1 MLKILSLRNKLL
13 LMIIPAILE
22 LVLLLYV
29 YAADNNSTF
38 NKSKEI
44 FYNDL
49 YLVHTS
55 LLSSD
60 RDFYQADQAVRQLQL
75 LINSA
80 DTSDEQLLID
90 LNAVYSQNAQQASD
104 NANKITEILK
114 NNQKVLDSYTPH
126 SLFILLNGTES
137 KDDPNGYLEKDKTL
151 KVLLEEFNSNF
162 DIWKASYNPET
173 GDGDFHSMETAF
185 NAARGSLDDM
195 QDLLVLYG
203 DYSSQQLQENI
214 AAKIL
219 QVVAFTI
226 LIITLILLLSFVM
239 ITYLRKHLR
248 TITANMN
255 ELAKQNLALQPL
267 KLDGKDELGILSTS
281 FNTVL
286 SSLKEIV
293 GQINRTSREVSDSAD
308 LMTRNAEEV
317 STATGEI
324 AKAIGEIASTAT
336 SQASDTEQSVMELEK
351 LEQIII
357 SNTQSTVVLTQ
368 AAKQINEAGHEGLTL
383 VTTLS
388 EVNKSSQEAF
398 YQILEVIE
406 KIDASAVRI
415 GEASTLISEIAEQT
429 NLLSLNASI
438 EAARA
443 GEAGKGFA
451 VVADEIRK
459 LAEQSSHSVDII
471 NEMLKDLQYNAQ
483 LANQQSNLVKE
494 TVVTQTNSVTETK
507 DKYISITDSLKVINS
522 QIETLDSISQEMSRS
537 CNNVVSHISSLSASA
552 EENASTTEETSAGS
566 EEILASMLSIAEV
579 SSNVNSRAE
588 ELKALIAGFKTE

>member
-1 MLKILSLRNKLL
+1 MLKNLSLRNKLL

-22 LVLLLYV
+22 LILLLYV

-114 NNQKVLDSYTPH
+114 KNQKVLDSYTPH

-267 KLDGKDELGILSTS
+267 KLDSKDELGILSIS

-293 GQINRTSREVSDSAD
+293 GQINRTSREVSNSAD

-507 DKYISITDSLKVINS
+507 DKYISITDSLKVINT

-566 EEILASMLSIAEV
+566 EEILASILSIAEV

>member
-1 MLKILSLRNKLL
+1 MLKNLSLRNKLL

-114 NNQKVLDSYTPH
+114 NNQKILDSYTPH

-494 TVVTQTNSVTETK
+494 TVVTQANSVTETK

>member
-1 MLKILSLRNKLL
+1 MLKNLSLRNKLL

-114 NNQKVLDSYTPH
+114 NNQKILDSYTPH

-494 TVVTQTNSVTETK
+494 TVVTQANSVTETK

-522 QIETLDSISQEMSRS
+522 QIKTLDSISQEMSRS

>member
-1 MLKILSLRNKLL
+1 MFKNLSLRNKLL

-22 LVLLLYV
+22 LILLLYV

-60 RDFYQADQAVRQLQL
+60 RDFYQADQAVQ

-80 DTSDEQLLID
+80 DTSDNQLLID
-90 LNAVYSQNAQQASD
+90 LNAVYSQNAPQASD

-114 NNQKVLDSYTPH
+114 NNQKVLDSYTSH
-126 SLFILLNGTES
+126 SLFILLYGSES
-137 KDDPNGYLEKDKTL
+137 EDDPNGYLDKDKTL
-151 KVLLEEFNSNF
+151 KVLLEEFNTNF
-162 DIWKASYNPET
+162 GIWKASYNPET
-173 GDGDFHSMETAF
+173 GEGDYHSMETAF

-214 AAKIL
+214 ANKIL

-248 TITANMN
+248 TTTANMN
-255 ELAKQNLALQPL
+255 ELAKQNLTLQPL
-267 KLDGKDELGILSTS
+267 KLDGKDELGILSSS

-351 LEQIII
+351 LEQIIK

-443 GEAGKGFA
+443 GEAGRGFA

-471 NEMLKDLQYNAQ
+471 NEMLKDLQFNAQ

-507 DKYISITDSLKVINS
+507 DKYISITDSLKVINV

-566 EEILASMLSIAEV
+566 EEILASMLSITEV
-579 SSNVNSRAE
+579 SGNVNSRAD

>member
-1 MLKILSLRNKLL
+1 MLKNLSLRNKLL

-267 KLDGKDELGILSTS
+267 KLDSKDELGILSTS

-286 SSLKEIV
+286 SSLIEIV

-566 EEILASMLSIAEV
+566 EEILASMLSIADV

>member
-1 MLKILSLRNKLL
+1 MLKNLSLRNKLL
-13 LMIIPAILE
+13 LIIIPAILE
-22 LVLLLYV
+22 LILLLYV

-60 RDFYQADQAVRQLQL
+60 RDFYQADQAVQQ
-75 LINSA
+75 INSA

-90 LNAVYSQNAQQASD
+90 LNAVYSQNARQASD

-126 SLFILLNGTES
+126 SLFISLNGSES
-137 KDDPNGYLEKDKTL
+137 EDDPNGYLEKDKTL
-151 KVLLEEFNSNF
+151 KVLLEEFNSNY
-162 DIWKASYNPET
+162 DIWKASYNPAT
-173 GDGDFHSMETAF
+173 GDGDYRSMETAF
-185 NAARGSLDDM
+185 NAARSSLDDM

-203 DYSSQQLQENI
+203 DYSSQQLKENI
-214 AAKIL
+214 ADKIL
-219 QVVAFTI
+219 QVVVFTI
-226 LIITLILLLSFVM
+226 LIIALILLLSFVM
-239 ITYLRKHLR
+239 INYLRKHLR
-248 TITANMN
+248 AITANMN

-293 GQINRTSREVSDSAD
+293 GQINRTSMEVSDSAN

-336 SQASDTEQSVMELEK
+336 SQASDTEQSVMELGK

-357 SNTQSTVVLTQ
+357 SNNESSIVLTQ
-368 AAKQINEAGHEGLTL
+368 AAKQINEAGHEGLAL

-471 NEMLKDLQYNAQ
+471 NEMLKDLQFNAQ

-494 TVVTQTNSVTETK
+494 TVITQTNSVTDTK
-507 DKYISITDSLKVINS
+507 EKYTSITDSLKVINV
-522 QIETLDSISQEMSRS
+522 QIETLDSISQEMSHS
-537 CNNVVSHISSLSASA
+537 CKNVVSHISSLSASA

-566 EEILASMLSIAEV
+566 EEILASMLSIAEI

-588 ELKALIAGFKTE
+588 ELKALIAGFRTE

>member
-1 MLKILSLRNKLL
+1 MLKNLSLRNKLL
-13 LMIIPAILE
+13 LIIIPAILE
-22 LVLLLYV
+22 LILLLYV

-60 RDFYQADQAVRQLQL
+60 RDFYQADQAVQQ
-75 LINSA
+75 INSA
-80 DTSDEQLLID
+80 DISDEQLLID

-151 KVLLEEFNSNF
+151 KVLLEEFNSNY
-162 DIWKASYNPET
+162 DIWKASYNPAT
-173 GDGDFHSMETAF
+173 GDGDYRSMETAF

-203 DYSSQQLQENI
+203 DYSSQQLKENI
-214 AAKIL
+214 ADKIL

-226 LIITLILLLSFVM
+226 LIIVLILLLSFVM
-239 ITYLRKHLR
+239 INYLRKHLR
-248 TITANMN
+248 AITANMN

-293 GQINRTSREVSDSAD
+293 GQINRTSMEVSDSAN

-336 SQASDTEQSVMELEK
+336 SQASDTEQSVMELGK

-357 SNTQSTVVLTQ
+357 SNNESSVVLTQ
-368 AAKQINEAGHEGLTL
+368 AAKQINAAGHEGLSL

-471 NEMLKDLQYNAQ
+471 NEMLKDLQFNAQ

-494 TVVTQTNSVTETK
+494 TVITQTNSVTDTK
-507 DKYISITDSLKVINS
+507 EKYTSITDSLKVINV
-522 QIETLDSISQEMSRS
+522 QIETLDSISQEMSHS
-537 CNNVVSHISSLSASA
+537 CKNVVSHISSLSASA

-579 SSNVNSRAE
+579 SNNVNSRAE
-588 ELKALIAGFKTE
+588 ELKALIAGFRTE

>member
-1 MLKILSLRNKLL
+1 MLKNLSLRNKLL

-75 LINSA
+75 QINSA

-90 LNAVYSQNAQQASD
+90 LNAAYSQNAQQASD

-151 KVLLEEFNSNF
+151 KMLLEEFNSNF

-185 NAARGSLDDM
+185 NAARGSLDNM

-357 SNTQSTVVLTQ
+357 GNTQSTVVLTQ

-579 SSNVNSRAE
+579 SNNVNSRAE

>member
-1 MLKILSLRNKLL
+1 MLKNLSLRNKLL

-22 LVLLLYV
+22 LILLLYL

-38 NKSKEI
+38 HKSKEI

-60 RDFYQADQAVRQLQL
+60 RDFYQADQAVQQ
-75 LINSA
+75 INSA

-114 NNQKVLDSYTPH
+114 NNQKILDSYTPH
-126 SLFILLNGTES
+126 SLFILLYGSET
-137 KDDPNGYLEKDKTL
+137 KDDPNGYLGKDKTL

-185 NAARGSLDDM
+185 NAARGSLDEM

-214 AAKIL
+214 SAKIL
-219 QVVAFTI
+219 QVVIFTV

-248 TITANMN
+248 TITVNMN

-281 FNTVL
+281 FNAVL

-293 GQINRTSREVSDSAD
+293 GQIDSTSREVSDSAD
-308 LMTRNAEEV
+308 LMNRNAEEV

-357 SNTQSTVVLTQ
+357 SNTQSTVVLTE
-368 AAKQINEAGHEGLTL
+368 AAKQINEAGNEGLTL

-398 YQILEVIE
+398 YQIFEVIG
-406 KIDASAVRI
+406 KIDASAARI

-443 GEAGKGFA
+443 GEAGRGFA

-471 NEMLKDLQYNAQ
+471 NEMLKDLQSNAQ

-507 DKYISITDSLKVINS
+507 DKYIAITDSLKIINA
-522 QIETLDSISQEMSRS
+522 QIENLDSISQEMSHS
-537 CNNVVSHISSLSASA
+537 CNNVISHISSLSASA

-566 EEILASMLSIAEV
+566 EEILASMLSITEV
-579 SSNVNSRAE
+579 SNNVNSRAE

>member
-1 MLKILSLRNKLL
+1 MLKNLSLRNKLL

-22 LVLLLYV
+22 LILLLYV

-90 LNAVYSQNAQQASD
+90 LNAVYSQNAQQAND

-114 NNQKVLDSYTPH
+114 KNQKVLDSYTPH

-267 KLDGKDELGILSTS
+267 KLDSKDELGILSTS

-293 GQINRTSREVSDSAD
+293 GQINRTSREVSNSAD

-507 DKYISITDSLKVINS
+507 DKYISITDSLKVINT

-566 EEILASMLSIAEV
+566 EEILASILSIAEV

>member
-1 MLKILSLRNKLL
+1 MLKNLSLRNKLL

-267 KLDGKDELGILSTS
+267 KLDSKDELGILSTS

-286 SSLKEIV
+286 SSLIEIV

-507 DKYISITDSLKVINS
+507 DKYISITDSLKVINT

-566 EEILASMLSIAEV
+566 EEILASMLSIADV

>member
-1 MLKILSLRNKLL
+1 MLKNLSLRNKLL

-114 NNQKVLDSYTPH
+114 NNQKILDSYTPH

-151 KVLLEEFNSNF
+151 KMLLEEFNSNF

-185 NAARGSLDDM
+185 NAARGSLDNM

-357 SNTQSTVVLTQ
+357 GNTQSTVVLTQ
-368 AAKQINEAGHEGLTL
+368 AAKQINEAGREGLTL

-588 ELKALIAGFKTE
+588 ELKALIAGFRTE

>member
-1 MLKILSLRNKLL
+1 MLKNLSLRNKLL

-90 LNAVYSQNAQQASD
+90 LNAVYSQNAQQAND

-114 NNQKVLDSYTPH
+114 KNQKVLDSYTPH

-267 KLDGKDELGILSTS
+267 KLDSKDELGILSTS

-293 GQINRTSREVSDSAD
+293 GQINRTSREVSNSAD

-507 DKYISITDSLKVINS
+507 DKYISITDSLKVINT

-566 EEILASMLSIAEV
+566 EEILASILSIAEV

>member
-1 MLKILSLRNKLL
+1 MLKNLSLRNKLL

-75 LINSA
+75 QINSA

-90 LNAVYSQNAQQASD
+90 LNAAYSQNAQQASD

-151 KVLLEEFNSNF
+151 KMLLEEFNSNF

-173 GDGDFHSMETAF
+173 GDGDFQSMETAF
-185 NAARGSLDDM
+185 NAARGSLDNM

-267 KLDGKDELGILSTS
+267 KLVGKDELGILSTS

-357 SNTQSTVVLTQ
+357 GNTQSTVVLTQ

-579 SSNVNSRAE
+579 SNNVNSRAE

>member
-1 MLKILSLRNKLL
+1 MLKNLSLRNKLL

-22 LVLLLYV
+22 LILLLYV

-114 NNQKVLDSYTPH
+114 KNQKVLDSYTPH

-267 KLDGKDELGILSTS
+267 KLDSKDELGILSTS

-293 GQINRTSREVSDSAD
+293 GQINRTSREVSNSAD

-507 DKYISITDSLKVINS
+507 DKYISITDSLKVINT

-566 EEILASMLSIAEV
+566 EEILASILSIAEV